1 MTMPGDPGPQAT
13 TGLSSPEQHDSAAA
27 GPDVPEIPL
36 LIVGAAPAAGR
47 TVTLRVGPPHESMT
61 WAGITVTV
69 LPTEVPASSMAGL
82 YEAAG
87 NAGVNL
93 ILEA

>member
-1 MTMPGDPGPQAT
+1 M
-13 TGLSSPEQHDSAAA
+13 
-27 GPDVPEIPL
+27 
-36 LIVGAAPAAGR
+36 
-47 TVTLRVGPPHESMT
+47 TLRVGPPHESMT
-61 WAGITVTV
+61 WAGITVTA
-69 LPTEVPASSMAGL
+69 LPTEVPASALAGL

>member
-61 WAGITVTV
+61 WAGITVTG
-69 LPTEVPASSMAGL
+69 LPAEVPADRVAGL
-82 YEAAG
+82 FEAAQ
-87 NAGVNL
+87 NAGVDL